1 MKKSDVQQMIDDY
14 DRQIFDLKSEI
25 NSLYKKLK
33 FKQMYIADLT
43 QWIGY
48 SYEMWLRPVLK
59 QGSYDYTR
67 VHEYMKK
74 DNEIGGELAD
84 IAEKIK

>member
-33 FKQMYIADLT
+33 VKQMYIADLT

-48 SYEMWLRPVLK
+48 SYEMWLRPILK

-74 DNEIGGELAD
+74 DNEIGEELAD
-84 IAEKIK
+84 ITEKII